1 MQMNLSNKKLSQL
14 KTFIDFKKNYV
25 MALTKRMVLIKK
37 DYSKKCEYERNE
49 IDVVMYETLS
59 LISSA
64 NKSIEDAEKKY
75 EEELICF
82 CHELNEVDLN
92 YENLL
97 QEAKKKQSENHALKY
112 LLYNV
117 NWKYVN
123 DNIEEKINL
132 YNAIKESL

>member
-1 MQMNLSNKKLSQL
+1 
-14 KTFIDFKKNYV
+14 
-25 MALTKRMVLIKK
+25 MALTKRIVLIKK

-59 LISSA
+59 LISAA

-75 EEELICF
+75 EEELISF

-132 YNAIKESL
+132 YNSLKESL